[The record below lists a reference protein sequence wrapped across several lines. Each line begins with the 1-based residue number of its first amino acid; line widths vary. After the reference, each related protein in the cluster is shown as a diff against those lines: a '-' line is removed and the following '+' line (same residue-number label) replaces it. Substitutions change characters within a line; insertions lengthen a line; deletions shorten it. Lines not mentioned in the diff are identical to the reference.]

1 MAVVVALKVAEVA
14 AAATMTDVGT
24 VSVELVFDRET
35 EAPPA
40 GAALVIVT
48 VQRLEALGPRL
59 VGAQAREET
68 RTAAERVML
77 VLAELPL

>member
-1 MAVVVALKVAEVA
+1 MALKVAEVA
-14 AAATMTDVGT
+14 AAATMTDAGT
-24 VSVELVFDRET
+24 VRVALVFDKAT

-40 GAALVIVT
+40 GAALDKVT
-48 VQRLEALGPRL
+48 VQVLEALGPRL